1 MIKDHLYRLDQDERG
16 RITDELTAELAAQPE
31 VAFAYLYGSFAEGEA
46 FHDVDVGAYLRPP
59 APEAPTLRALDMAQR
74 LSARV
79 RLPVDVRI
87 LNAAPVT
94 FLYHVL
100 RGRLLINRDPDL
112 LGDVMER
119 TIADYLDIAP
129 VLRHYTKEAFAGWP

>member
-1 MIKDHLYRLDQDERG
+1 MPRERAYHFTEEQ
-16 RITDELTAELAAQPE
+16 RTRVADLLAAELAAGPE
-31 VAFAYLYGSFAEGEA
+31 VAFAYLYGSFAEGKA
-46 FHDVDVGAYLRPP
+46 FHDVDVGVYLRPP
-59 APEAPTLRALDMAQR
+59 APEARTPHALDLAQR
-74 LSARV
+74 LSTKV

-87 LNAAPVT
+87 VNDAPVT

-100 RGRLLINRDPDL
+100 RGRLLVSRDPEL

-129 VLRHYTKEAFAGWP
+129 VLRHYTKEAFAG